1 MKMAL
6 EKIAFLPFGK
16 MIDEWRWQVFSG
28 EVQPADYNAAWWAL
42 REKYQGVAPPVERT
56 EADFD
61 PGAKFH
67 IPGNYP
73 YTRYFLSSILQF
85 QFQQALCDAGGLRGP
100 AGGVLDLRQ
109 RGRPAGSSARCSPR
123 APASRGRTR
132 STS

>member
-1 MKMAL
+1 
-6 EKIAFLPFGK
+6 

-42 REKYQGVAPPVERT
+42 REQYQGVAPPVERT

-85 QFQQALCDAGGLRGP
+85 QFQRALCDVADFEGPLAECSIHGNQEAGTREMD
-100 AGGVLDLRQ
+100 AG
-109 RGRPAGSSARCSPR
+109 AIIEHF
-123 APASRGRTR
+123 APLKEWLEEQNKGQQCGW
-132 STS
+132 